1 MKDIIIY
8 GLIGFAAYKLFTR
21 DGSNA
26 PQGEQTFAVD
36 ENGNI
41 WNFTGT
47 VHQGVPQASTRPTTA
62 TQMPVNEN
70 ELQPQDNPY
79 TQDYSNN

>member
-1 MKDIIIY
+1 MKDLLIY

-21 DGSNA
+21 NSSDA

-47 VHQGVPQASTRPTTA
+47 VQQGVPMAPTRPTTA
-62 TQMPVNEN
+62 TQMPADDNN
-70 ELQPQDNPY
+70 GQLQPDPY

>member
-1 MKDIIIY
+1 MKDLLIY

-47 VHQGVPQASTRPTTA
+47 VHQGVPQQSTRPTVVE
-62 TQMPVNEN
+62 QMPTNEN
-70 ELQPQDNPY
+70 NGQLQPDPY
-79 TQDYSNN
+79 TENYSNN